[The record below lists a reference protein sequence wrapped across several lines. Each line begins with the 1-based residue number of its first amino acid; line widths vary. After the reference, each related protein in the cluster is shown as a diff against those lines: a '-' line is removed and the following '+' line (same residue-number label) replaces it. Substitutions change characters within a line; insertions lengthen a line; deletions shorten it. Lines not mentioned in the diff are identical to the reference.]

1 MAFLAKHPLLTYIDV
16 RLKRILPNIS
26 ENEARQQGPCRR
38 KIDFP
43 EPYNDNLGDTVFWAE
58 LRHRP
63 MGDVKEVEPN
73 NNMIQRTVQSAWYI
87 LATWA
92 SKGQTSAL
100 PILPTLPVS
109 RIPIGTP
116 PYTRKR
122 QRGANIQVEQDDTQ
136 PGVITSIT
144 SVPTVP
150 QQNIVA
156 EEPTIPSPVVG
167 TEGASPSNLP
177 FLVYKHSITL
187 VRGYFLPRSS
197 LVLVYSLD

>member
-1 MAFLAKHPLLTYIDV
+1 
-16 RLKRILPNIS
+16 
-26 ENEARQQGPCRR
+26 
-38 KIDFP
+38 
-43 EPYNDNLGDTVFWAE
+43 
-58 LRHRP
+58 
-63 MGDVKEVEPN
+63 MGDVKEVERN
-73 NNMIQRTVQSAWYI
+73 NNMVQRRTVQSAWYI

-92 SKGQTSAL
+92 SRGQISAL

-144 SVPTVP
+144 SVPTAP

-156 EEPTIPSPVVG
+156 EEPTIPSPIVG
-167 TEGASPSNLP
+167 TKGASPSNLP

-187 VRGYFLPRSS
+187 VRGYFLPWSS
-197 LVLVYSLD
+197 LVLMYSLD

>member
-1 MAFLAKHPLLTYIDV
+1 MAKHPLLTYIDI
-16 RLKRILPNIS
+16 RLKRFLLNIS

-43 EPYNDNLGDTVFWAE
+43 EPYNDNLGDTVFWVE

-63 MGDVKEVEPN
+63 MGDVKEVERN
-73 NNMIQRTVQSAWYI
+73 NNMVQRRTVQSAWYI
-87 LATWA
+87 LA
-92 SKGQTSAL
+92 
-100 PILPTLPVS
+100 TLPVS

-136 PGVITSIT
+136 PEVITSIT
-144 SVPTVP
+144 SVPTAP

-156 EEPTIPSPVVG
+156 EEPTIPSPIVG
-167 TEGASPSNLP
+167 TKGASPSNLP

-187 VRGYFLPRSS
+187 VRGYFLPWSS
-197 LVLVYSLD
+197 LVLMYSLD

>member
-16 RLKRILPNIS
+16 WLKRFLPNIS
-26 ENEARQQGPCRR
+26 KNKAR
-38 KIDFP
+38 
-43 EPYNDNLGDTVFWAE
+43 
-58 LRHRP
+58 
-63 MGDVKEVEPN
+63 
-73 NNMIQRTVQSAWYI
+73 
-87 LATWA
+87 
-92 SKGQTSAL
+92 QTSAL

-144 SVPTVP
+144 SVPTAP

-156 EEPTIPSPVVG
+156 EEPTIPSPIVG
-167 TEGASPSNLP
+167 TKGASPSNLP

-187 VRGYFLPRSS
+187 VRGYFLPWSS
-197 LVLVYSLD
+197 LVLMYSLD